1 MQLINSVRK
10 EITHTWKPDIKVQVT
25 DMNRFY
31 IGNHLNPIQKF
42 IVMAVLKP
50 TPINREMAIRALRV
64 LIDIDRTQGLP
75 LNKAPLTVS
84 VDEAFNAYR
93 LSDKQTTILT
103 LVTRFDRVS
112 GQGVSDLI
120 YASILMEE
128 LSDGGITQN

>member
-10 EITHTWKPDIKVQVT
+10 EITHTWKPDIKVQVS

-42 IVMAVLKP
+42 IVSAVLKP
-50 TPINREMAIRALRV
+50 TPNNRDMAIRALRV

-84 VDEAFNAYR
+84 VDDAFNAYR